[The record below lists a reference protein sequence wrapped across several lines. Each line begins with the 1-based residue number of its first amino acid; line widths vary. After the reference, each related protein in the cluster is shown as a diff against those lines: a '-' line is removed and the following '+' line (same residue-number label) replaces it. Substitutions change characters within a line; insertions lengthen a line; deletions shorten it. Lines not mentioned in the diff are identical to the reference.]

1 MNFTIEDKGRYTLV
15 TSNVEKLDTTCAPE
29 LKSELVYLNKTGVR
43 NVLMDLTN
51 TRYCDSSGLSA
62 LLVAN
67 RLCKSVNGSLVVC
80 GLQEP
85 VQKLVQISQLVNR
98 ALIDQV
104 ILNETASAE
113 SRLYLLVI
121 YMVSLAILLWCAE
134 LAVVLHERMEK
145 RAAARGALGV

>member
-15 TSNVEKLDTTCAPE
+15 TSNVDKLDTTCAPE
-29 LKSELVYLNKTGVR
+29 LKSELVYLNKTNVR
-43 NVLMDLTN
+43 NVIIDLTA

-85 VQKLVQISQLVNR
+85 VQKLVQISQLESVLSITPTVAEAVDLLYMEEIEKDVNKE
-98 ALIDQV
+98 
-104 ILNETASAE
+104 N
-113 SRLYLLVI
+113 
-121 YMVSLAILLWCAE
+121 
-134 LAVVLHERMEK
+134 
-145 RAAARGALGV
+145 

>member
-15 TSNVEKLDTTCAPE
+15 TSNVDKLDTTCAPE

-85 VQKLVQISQLVNR
+85 VQKLVQISQLETV
-98 ALIDQV
+98 LSITP
-104 ILNETASAE
+104 TASE
-113 SRLYLLVI
+113 GIDLLY
-121 YMVSLAILLWCAE
+121 
-134 LAVVLHERMEK
+134 MEEIEK
-145 RAAARGALGV
+145 DINKDN

>member
-67 RLCKSVNGSLVVC
+67 RLCKSVNGSFVVC

-85 VQKLVQISQLVNR
+85 VQKLVQISQLETV
-98 ALIDQV
+98 LSITP
-104 ILNETASAE
+104 TASE
-113 SRLYLLVI
+113 GIDLLY
-121 YMVSLAILLWCAE
+121 
-134 LAVVLHERMEK
+134 MEEIAK
-145 RAAARGALGV
+145 DINKDN

>member
-1 MNFTIEDKGRYTLV
+1 MNFTIEDKGRDTLV

-43 NVLMDLTN
+43 NVLMDLTS

-85 VQKLVQISQLVNR
+85 VQKLVQISQLETV
-98 ALIDQV
+98 LSITP
-104 ILNETASAE
+104 TASE
-113 SRLYLLVI
+113 GIDLLY
-121 YMVSLAILLWCAE
+121 
-134 LAVVLHERMEK
+134 MEEIEK
-145 RAAARGALGV
+145 DINKDN

>member
-1 MNFTIEDKGRYTLV
+1 MRSLIIFDRKPILTMNFTIEDKGRYTLV
-15 TSNVEKLDTTCAPE
+15 TSNADKLDTTCAPE

-43 NVLMDLTN
+43 NVIMDLSR

-85 VQKLVQISQLVNR
+85 VQKLVQISQLESVLSITPSVNE
-98 ALIDQV
+98 AVDL
-104 ILNETASAE
+104 
-113 SRLYLLVI
+113 LY
-121 YMVSLAILLWCAE
+121 
-134 LAVVLHERMEK
+134 MEEIEK
-145 RAAARGALGV
+145 DINKEP

>member
-15 TSNVEKLDTTCAPE
+15 TSNVDKLDTTCAPE

-43 NVLMDLTN
+43 NVLFDLTN

-80 GLQEP
+80 GLQDP
-85 VQKLVQISQLVNR
+85 VQKLVQISQLESVLSITPTIAEAVDLLYMEEIEKDVNK
-98 ALIDQV
+98 
-104 ILNETASAE
+104 E
-113 SRLYLLVI
+113 
-121 YMVSLAILLWCAE
+121 
-134 LAVVLHERMEK
+134 
-145 RAAARGALGV
+145 

>member
-15 TSNVEKLDTTCAPE
+15 TSNVDKLDTTCAPE
-29 LKSELVYLNKTGVR
+29 LKSELVYLNKTNVR
-43 NVLMDLTN
+43 NVIIDLST

-85 VQKLVQISQLVNR
+85 VQKLVQISQLESVLSITPTPEEAVDLLYMEEIEKDVNK
-98 ALIDQV
+98 
-104 ILNETASAE
+104 E
-113 SRLYLLVI
+113 
-121 YMVSLAILLWCAE
+121 
-134 LAVVLHERMEK
+134 
-145 RAAARGALGV
+145 